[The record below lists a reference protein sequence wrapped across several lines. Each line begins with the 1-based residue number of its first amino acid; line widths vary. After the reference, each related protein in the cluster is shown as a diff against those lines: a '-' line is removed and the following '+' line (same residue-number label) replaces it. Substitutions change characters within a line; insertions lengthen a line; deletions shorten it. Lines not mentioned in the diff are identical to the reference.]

1 MDYIAH
7 VRSSDHAIQTV
18 KEHLLDAQELAEKWG
33 DSLRISKV
41 CGLAALLHDLGK
53 YSDAFQD
60 YIRRATAGEK
70 VTRGEVDH
78 ATAGGRLLFDMLKG
92 TSVTKQLLAE
102 IVSNAIISHHG
113 NLHDYVSGEESPFLK
128 RVEMKAL
135 EEYEICKYR
144 FFDEV
149 MSESDLNRYVE
160 SAHLEMLEYFKRIGQ
175 NTSVSTFLTKFIFSV
190 LLDADRTN
198 TRQFETNQP
207 EYTLMSDFTVYMK
220 RLEDYI
226 SHLGKKASA
235 TPINL
240 LRQQMSN
247 QCREHA
253 KQPSGIYTLSIPTGG
268 GKTLASLRYALYHSI
283 LYNKQRIIYVVPF
296 TTIIEQNAQV
306 TRDVLNTQE
315 VVEHHSNVIRSDNVS
330 DDEINLQ
337 AKLNL
342 AKDNWDAPIIF
353 TTMVQYLNTFYAK
366 GNRNTRRMHH
376 LSDAVII
383 FDEVQKVP
391 TKCVSLFNE
400 SLNYLKTGMN
410 TSVLLCTATQPAL
423 DFVKRRLVNDGEI
436 ISNLPMVS
444 DSFKRTEI
452 EVLVEEYDTEKLSVL
467 LQDRAAEHKSI
478 LVILN
483 TKLVVR
489 KLYESLKTT
498 FQEEELF
505 HLSTS
510 MCAAH
515 RKDLLKTITERL
527 KENQRVVCI
536 STQLIEA
543 GVDVSFPCVIRSYAG
558 LDSIAQAAG
567 RCNRHGELEISTVYV
582 VNHIEEDVSKL
593 TDIEKGQQIVKR
605 MVVDLKRDS
614 SAYDGNLLSPAAMRR
629 YFTEFYQ
636 VRESELDYPIKTGQC
651 LAPMLFEMSKSNDV
665 NNPLLTARHRTVA
678 DHFQVIDQ
686 ATTDVLV
693 PYTKQGAE
701 LIAHLNGDISWEQ
714 ARQWLKESQ
723 QYSIGLY
730 AHEIQSLER
739 TDSLITLLDGQ
750 VLALHDSAYDEQF
763 GLNLSQDSEMQ
774 NLMI

>member
-18 KEHLLDAQELAEKWG
+18 KKHLLDAQGLAEKWG
-33 DSLRISKV
+33 NPLRISKV

-53 YSDAFQD
+53 YSDAFQG

-135 EEYEICKYR
+135 EEYELCKYR

-160 SAHLEMLEYFKRIGQ
+160 SAHLEMLEYFKRVGQ

-207 EYTLMSDFTVYMK
+207 EYTLMSDFTVYMQ

-226 SHLGKKASA
+226 SHLGKKSSD

-240 LRQQMSN
+240 LRQQMSD
-247 QCREHA
+247 QCRKHA

-268 GKTLASLRYALYHSI
+268 GKTLASLRYALHHSI

-315 VVEHHSNVIRSDNVS
+315 VVEHHSNVIQSDDFS

-400 SLNYLKTGMN
+400 SLNYLKNGMN
-410 TSVLLCTATQPAL
+410 SSVLLCTATQPAL

-444 DSFKRTEI
+444 NSFKRTEL
-452 EVLVEEYDTEKLSVL
+452 EVLVEEYDTEKLSIL
-467 LQDRAAEHKSI
+467 LQNRAAEHKSI

-483 TKLVVR
+483 TKPVVR

-515 RKDLLKTITERL
+515 RKDLLKRITERL
-527 KENQRVVCI
+527 KANKRVVCI

-605 MVVDLKRDS
+605 MIVDLKRDS
-614 SAYDGNLLSPAAMRR
+614 GAYDGNLLSPAAMRR

-636 VRESELDYPIKTGQC
+636 VRESELDYPIKTSQC
-651 LAPMLFEMSKSNDV
+651 LAPMLFDMSE
-665 NNPLLTARHRTVA
+665 NNNEKQSLLTARHRTVA
-678 DHFQVIDQ
+678 DHFQVIDEL
-686 ATTDVLV
+686 TTDVLV
-693 PYTKQGAE
+693 PYTEKGEE

-730 AHEIQSLER
+730 AHEIQNLER
-739 TDSLITLLDGQ
+739 TDGLMTLLDGQ
-750 VLALHDSAYDEQF
+750 VLALHESAYDKQF

>member
-33 DSLRISKV
+33 NSLRISKV

-53 YSDAFQD
+53 YSDAFQN
-60 YIRRATAGEK
+60 YIRRATSGEK

-78 ATAGGRLLFDMLKG
+78 ATAGGRLLFEMLRG

-113 NLHDYVSGEESPFLK
+113 NLYDYVLGEESPFLK
-128 RVEMKAL
+128 RVEIKEL
-135 EEYEICKYR
+135 EEYEHCKHR
-144 FFDEV
+144 FFVEV
-149 MSESDLNRYVE
+149 ISESDFNQYVE
-160 SAHLEMLEYFKRIGQ
+160 AAHLEMLEYFKKVGQ
-175 NTSVSTFLTKFIFSV
+175 NTSVSTFLTKLIFSV

-198 TRQFETNQP
+198 TRQFETDQL
-207 EYTLMSDFTVYMK
+207 EHTLMSDFSVYMQ

-226 SHLGKKASA
+226 SHLGENASA

-240 LRQQMSN
+240 LRQEMSN

-253 KQPSGIYTLSIPTGG
+253 ERPSGIYTLSIPTGG
-268 GKTLASLRYALYHSI
+268 GKTLASLRYALHHSI

-296 TTIIEQNAQV
+296 TTIIEQNAHV
-306 TRDVLNTQE
+306 TRNVLNTQE
-315 VVEHHSNVIRSDNVS
+315 VVEHHSNVIQSENLS

-366 GNRNTRRMHH
+366 GNKNTRRMHH
-376 LSDAVII
+376 LSDAVVI

-444 DSFKRTEI
+444 DSFKRTEL
-452 EVLVEEYDTEKLSVL
+452 EVLVEDYDTEKLSVL
-467 LQDRAAEHKSI
+467 LQNRAAEHKSI

-483 TKLVVR
+483 TKSVVR

-515 RKDLLKTITERL
+515 RKDLLKRITERL
-527 KENQRVVCI
+527 KANKPVVCI

-558 LDSIAQAAG
+558 LDSLAQAAG

-605 MVVDLKRDS
+605 MIVDLKRDS
-614 SAYDGNLLSPAAMRR
+614 SAYDGDLLSPAAMRR

-665 NNPLLTARHRTVA
+665 NKPLLTARHRTVA
-678 DHFQVIDQ
+678 DYFQVIDQ

-701 LIAHLNGDISWEQ
+701 LIAHLNGDSSWEQ

-723 QYSIGLY
+723 QYSISLY

-739 TDSLITLLDGQ
+739 TDSLMTLLDGQ
-750 VLALHDSAYDEQF
+750 VLAIHGSAYDKQF

-774 NLMI
+774 NLMF

>member
-18 KEHLLDAQELAEKWG
+18 KEHLLDAQALAEKWG
-33 DSLRISKV
+33 GSLKISKV

-60 YIRRATAGEK
+60 YIRRATSGEK
-70 VTRGEVDH
+70 ATRGEVDH

-102 IVSNAIISHHG
+102 MISNAIISHHG

-128 RVEMKAL
+128 RVELKEL
-135 EEYEICKYR
+135 EEYELCKYR

-149 MSESDLNRYVE
+149 MSEADLNQYVE
-160 SAHLEMLEYFKRIGQ
+160 LAHLEMLEYFKRVGK
-175 NTSVSTFLTKFIFSV
+175 NTSFSTFLTKFIFSV

-198 TRQFETNQP
+198 TRQFET
-207 EYTLMSDFTVYMK
+207 EKSDFDLICKLPHYRQ
-220 RLEDYI
+220 RLENHI
-226 SHLGKKASA
+226 LHLNKDAPT

-240 LRQQMSN
+240 LRQQMSD
-247 QCREHA
+247 QCKDHA
-253 KQPSGIYTLSIPTGG
+253 EQVSGIYTLSIPTGG
-268 GKTLASLRYALYHSI
+268 GKTLASLRYALHHSI

-315 VVEHHSNVIRSDNVS
+315 VVEHHSNVVQSEDLS
-330 DDEINLQ
+330 DDEMNLQ

-353 TTMVQYLNTFYAK
+353 TTMVQYLNAFYAK
-366 GNRNTRRMHH
+366 GNRNTRRLHH
-376 LSDAVII
+376 LSDAVVI

-400 SLNYLKTGMN
+400 SLNYLKNGMN
-410 TSVLLCTATQPAL
+410 SSVLLCTATQPAL

-436 ISNLPMVS
+436 ISNLPMLS
-444 DSFKRTEI
+444 DSFKRTELEI
-452 EVLVEEYDTEKLSVL
+452 SAEEYGTEELSVF
-467 LQDRAAEHKSI
+467 LQERAAEHESV

-483 TKLVVR
+483 TKTVVR
-489 KLYESLKTT
+489 KLYESLKTS
-498 FQEEELF
+498 FLEEELF

-515 RKDLLKTITERL
+515 RKDLLTKITERL
-527 KENQRVVCI
+527 KGNKRVICI

-567 RCNRHGELEISTVYV
+567 RCNRHGESEISTVYV
-582 VNHIEEDVSKL
+582 INHIEEDVSKL

-614 SAYDGNLLSPAAMRR
+614 SAYGGDLLSPAAMRR

-636 VRESELDYPIKTGQC
+636 VREYELDYPIKTGQC
-651 LAPMLFEMSKSNDV
+651 LAPILFDISENNNEKKS
-665 NNPLLTARHRTVA
+665 LLTARHRTVA
-678 DHFQVIDQ
+678 DHFQVIDES
-686 ATTDVLV
+686 TTDVLV
-693 PYTKQGAE
+693 PYTEKGAE
-701 LIAHLNGDISWEQ
+701 LIVHLNGDISWEH

-730 AHEIQSLER
+730 AHEIQNLER
-739 TDSLITLLDGQ
+739 TDGLMTLLDGQ

-774 NLMI
+774 NLMF

>member
-33 DSLRISKV
+33 NSLRISKV

-135 EEYEICKYR
+135 EEYELCKYR

-149 MSESDLNRYVE
+149 MFESDLNRYVE
-160 SAHLEMLEYFKRIGQ
+160 SAHLEMLEYFKRAGQ

-226 SHLGKKASA
+226 SHLGKKSSD

-240 LRQQMSN
+240 LRQQMSD

-268 GKTLASLRYALYHSI
+268 GKTLASLRYALHHSI

-315 VVEHHSNVIRSDNVS
+315 VVEHHSNVIQSDNVS

-436 ISNLPMVS
+436 ISNLLMVS
-444 DSFKRTEI
+444 NSFKRTEL

-483 TKLVVR
+483 TKPVVR

-515 RKDLLKTITERL
+515 RKDLLKRITERL
-527 KENQRVVCI
+527 KANKRVVCI

-605 MVVDLKRDS
+605 MIVDLKRDL
-614 SAYDGNLLSPAAMRR
+614 SAYDGDLLSPAAMRR

-701 LIAHLNGDISWEQ
+701 LIAHLNGEISWEQ

-739 TDSLITLLDGQ
+739 TDSLMTLLDGQ
-750 VLALHDSAYDEQF
+750 VLALHESAYDKQF

>member
-7 VRSSDHAIQTV
+7 VRSSDRAIQTV

-33 DSLRISKV
+33 NSLRISKV

-113 NLHDYVSGEESPFLK
+113 NLHDYVSGEESPFLR
-128 RVEMKAL
+128 RVEMKTL
-135 EEYEICKYR
+135 EEYELCKYR

-175 NTSVSTFLTKFIFSV
+175 NTSVCTFLTKFIFSV

-226 SHLGKKASA
+226 SHLGKKTSA

-268 GKTLASLRYALYHSI
+268 GKTLASLRYALDHSI
-283 LYNKQRIIYVVPF
+283 LYHKQRIIYVVPF

-483 TKLVVR
+483 TKPVVR

-739 TDSLITLLDGQ
+739 TDSLMTLLDGQ
-750 VLALHDSAYDEQF
+750 VLALHESAYDEQF

>member
-7 VRSSDHAIQTV
+7 VRSSDCAIQTV

-128 RVEMKAL
+128 RVEMKTL
-135 EEYEICKYR
+135 EEYELCKYR

-175 NTSVSTFLTKFIFSV
+175 KTSVSTFLTKFIFSV

-226 SHLGKKASA
+226 SHLGKKTSA

-268 GKTLASLRYALYHSI
+268 GKTLASLRYALDHSI

-483 TKLVVR
+483 TKPVVR

-750 VLALHDSAYDEQF
+750 VLALHDSAYDKQF

>member
-7 VRSSDHAIQTV
+7 VRSSDRTIQTV

-135 EEYEICKYR
+135 EEYELCKYR

-226 SHLGKKASA
+226 SHLGKKTSA

-240 LRQQMSN
+240 LRQQMSD

-268 GKTLASLRYALYHSI
+268 GKTLASLRYALDHSI
-283 LYNKQRIIYVVPF
+283 LYHKQRIIYVVPF

-306 TRDVLNTQE
+306 TRNVLNTQE
-315 VVEHHSNVIRSDNVS
+315 VVEHHSNVIQSDNFS

-436 ISNLPMVS
+436 VSNLSMVS
-444 DSFKRTEI
+444 NSFKRTEL

-467 LQDRAAEHKSI
+467 LQNRATEHKSI

-483 TKLVVR
+483 TKPVVR
-489 KLYESLKTT
+489 KLYDSLKTT

-527 KENQRVVCI
+527 KANKRVVCI

-739 TDSLITLLDGQ
+739 TDSLMTLLDGQ

>member
-1 MDYIAH
+1 M
-7 VRSSDHAIQTV
+7 
-18 KEHLLDAQELAEKWG
+18 KE
-33 DSLRISKV
+33 
-41 CGLAALLHDLGK
+41 
-53 YSDAFQD
+53 
-60 YIRRATAGEK
+60 
-70 VTRGEVDH
+70 
-78 ATAGGRLLFDMLKG
+78 
-92 TSVTKQLLAE
+92 
-102 IVSNAIISHHG
+102 
-113 NLHDYVSGEESPFLK
+113 
-128 RVEMKAL
+128 L
-135 EEYEICKYR
+135 EEYEHCKHR

-160 SAHLEMLEYFKRIGQ
+160 SAHLEILEYFKRVGQ

-198 TRQFETNQP
+198 TRKFETNQP
-207 EYTLMSDFTVYMK
+207 EYILMSDFTVYMQ

-226 SHLGKKASA
+226 SHLGKKSSD

-240 LRQQMSN
+240 LRQQMSD

-268 GKTLASLRYALYHSI
+268 GKTLASLRYALHHSI

-315 VVEHHSNVIRSDNVS
+315 VVEHHSNVIQSDDFS

-342 AKDNWDAPIIF
+342 AKDNWHAPIIF

-400 SLNYLKTGMN
+400 SLNYLKNGMN
-410 TSVLLCTATQPAL
+410 SSVLLCTATQPAL

-467 LQDRAAEHKSI
+467 LQNRAAEHKSI

-483 TKLVVR
+483 TKPVVR

-527 KENQRVVCI
+527 KENQRLVCI

-750 VLALHDSAYDEQF
+750 VLALHDSAYDKQF

>member
-33 DSLRISKV
+33 SSLRISKV

-128 RVEMKAL
+128 RVEMKTL
-135 EEYEICKYR
+135 EEYELCKYR

-226 SHLGKKASA
+226 SHLGKKTSA

-268 GKTLASLRYALYHSI
+268 GKTMASLRYALYHSI

-315 VVEHHSNVIRSDNVS
+315 VVEHHSNVTRSDNVS

-483 TKLVVR
+483 TKPVVR

-750 VLALHDSAYDEQF
+750 VLALHDSAYDKQF

>member
-7 VRSSDHAIQTV
+7 VRSSDRAIQTV

-33 DSLRISKV
+33 NSLRISKV

-113 NLHDYVSGEESPFLK
+113 NLHDYVSGEESPFLR
-128 RVEMKAL
+128 RVEMKTL
-135 EEYEICKYR
+135 EEYELCKYR

-149 MSESDLNRYVE
+149 MSEFDLNRYVE

-175 NTSVSTFLTKFIFSV
+175 NTSVCTFLTKFIFSV

-226 SHLGKKASA
+226 SHLGKKTSA

-467 LQDRAAEHKSI
+467 LQNRAAEHKSI

-483 TKLVVR
+483 TKPVVR

-678 DHFQVIDQ
+678 DYFQVIDQ

>member
-60 YIRRATAGEK
+60 YIRRATAGEQ

-113 NLHDYVSGEESPFLK
+113 NLHDYVSGEESSFLK
-128 RVEMKAL
+128 RVEMKEL
-135 EEYEICKYR
+135 EEYEHCKHR

-160 SAHLEMLEYFKRIGQ
+160 SAHLEILEYFKRVGQ

-198 TRQFETNQP
+198 TRKFETNQP
-207 EYTLMSDFTVYMK
+207 EYILMSDFTVYMQ

-226 SHLGKKASA
+226 SHLGKKTSD

-240 LRQQMSN
+240 LRQQMSD

-268 GKTLASLRYALYHSI
+268 GKTLASLRYALHHSI

-315 VVEHHSNVIRSDNVS
+315 VVEHHSNVIQSDDFS

-337 AKLNL
+337 AKLHL

-366 GNRNTRRMHH
+366 GNRNTWRMHH

-400 SLNYLKTGMN
+400 SLNYLKNGMN
-410 TSVLLCTATQPAL
+410 SSVLLCTATQPAL
-423 DFVKRRLVNDGEI
+423 NFVKRRLVNDGEI

-467 LQDRAAEHKSI
+467 LQNRAAEHKSI

-483 TKLVVR
+483 TKPVVR

-543 GVDVSFPCVIRSYAG
+543 GVDVSFPCIIRSYAG

-750 VLALHDSAYDEQF
+750 VLALHDSAYDKQF

>member
-33 DSLRISKV
+33 SSLRISKV

-226 SHLGKKASA
+226 SHLGKKTSA

-436 ISNLPMVS
+436 ISNLSMVS

-483 TKLVVR
+483 TKPVVR

-750 VLALHDSAYDEQF
+750 VLALHDSAYDKQF

>member
-7 VRSSDHAIQTV
+7 VRSTDHVIQTV
-18 KEHLLDAQELAEKWG
+18 KEHLLDARALAEKWG
-33 DSLRISKV
+33 SPLKISKI

-60 YIRRATAGEK
+60 YIRRATSGEK

-78 ATAGGRLLFDMLKG
+78 ATAGGRLLFDMLRG

-102 IVSNAIISHHG
+102 IVCNAIISHHG
-113 NLHDYVSGEESPFLK
+113 NLHDYVSGEESPYLK
-128 RVEMKAL
+128 RVEMKEL
-135 EEYEICKYR
+135 EEYEHCKHR
-144 FFDEV
+144 FFVEV
-149 MSESDLNRYVE
+149 ISESDFNQYVE
-160 SAHLEMLEYFKRIGQ
+160 AAHLEMLEYFKKVGQ

-198 TRQFETNQP
+198 TRQFETDQS
-207 EYTLMSDFTVYMK
+207 EHILMNDFSVYMQ

-226 SHLGKKASA
+226 SHLGENASA

-240 LRQQMSN
+240 LRQEMSN

-253 KQPSGIYTLSIPTGG
+253 ERPSGIYTLSIPTGG
-268 GKTLASLRYALYHSI
+268 GKTLASLRYALHHSI

-306 TRDVLNTQE
+306 TRNVLNTQE
-315 VVEHHSNVIRSDNVS
+315 VVEHHSNVIQSENLS

-337 AKLNL
+337 TKMNL

-376 LSDAVII
+376 LNDAVVI

-444 DSFKRTEI
+444 DSFKRTEL
-452 EVLVEEYDTEKLSVL
+452 EVLVEDYDTEKLSVL
-467 LQDRAAEHKSI
+467 IQNRTAEHKSI

-483 TKLVVR
+483 TKSVVR
-489 KLYESLKTT
+489 KLCESLKTT

-515 RKDLLKTITERL
+515 RKDLLKRITERL
-527 KENQRVVCI
+527 KANKRVVCI

-605 MVVDLKRDS
+605 MVVDLKRDLG
-614 SAYDGNLLSPAAMRR
+614 AYGGDLLSPAAMRR

-636 VRESELDYPIKTGQC
+636 VREYELDYPIKTGQC
-651 LAPMLFEMSKSNDV
+651 LAPMLFDMSENNNEKKS
-665 NNPLLTARHRTVA
+665 LLTARHRTVA
-678 DHFQVIDQ
+678 DYFQVIDES
-686 ATTDVLV
+686 TTDVLV
-693 PYTKQGAE
+693 PYTEKGEE

-730 AHEIQSLER
+730 AHEIQNLER
-739 TDSLITLLDGQ
+739 TDGLMTLLDGQ
-750 VLALHDSAYDEQF
+750 VLALHESAYDKQF

>member
-7 VRSSDHAIQTV
+7 VRLSDHAIQTV
-18 KEHLLDAQELAEKWG
+18 EEHLLDAQALAEKWG
-33 DSLRISKV
+33 DSLKISKV

-60 YIRRATAGEK
+60 YIRRATSGEK
-70 VTRGEVDH
+70 ATRGEVDH

-92 TSVTKQLLAE
+92 TSVTKQLMAE
-102 IVSNAIISHHG
+102 MISNAIISHHG

-128 RVEMKAL
+128 RVELKEL
-135 EEYEICKYR
+135 EEYELCKYR

-149 MSESDLNRYVE
+149 MSEADLNQYVE
-160 SAHLEMLEYFKRIGQ
+160 LAHLEMLEYFKRVGQ

-198 TRQFETNQP
+198 TRQFET
-207 EYTLMSDFTVYMK
+207 EKSDFDLICKLPNYRQ
-220 RLEDYI
+220 RLENHI
-226 SHLGKKASA
+226 LHLNKDAPT

-240 LRQQMSN
+240 LRQQMSD
-247 QCREHA
+247 QCKDHA
-253 KQPSGIYTLSIPTGG
+253 EQVSGIYTLSIPTGG
-268 GKTLASLRYALYHSI
+268 GKTLASLRYALHHSI

-306 TRDVLNTQE
+306 TRNVLNTEE
-315 VVEHHSNVIRSDNVS
+315 VVEHHSNVIQSENLS
-330 DDEINLQ
+330 DDEMNLQ

-376 LSDAVII
+376 LSDAVVI

-400 SLNYLKTGMN
+400 SLNYLKNGMN
-410 TSVLLCTATQPAL
+410 SSVLLCTATQPAL

-436 ISNLPMVS
+436 ISNLSIVS
-444 DSFKRTEI
+444 DSFKRTEL
-452 EVLVEEYDTEKLSVL
+452 EVLEEEYETEKLSVF
-467 LQDRAAEHKSI
+467 LQERAAEHESI

-483 TKLVVR
+483 TKPVVR
-489 KLYESLKTT
+489 KLYESLKTS
-498 FQEEELF
+498 FLEEELF

-515 RKDLLKTITERL
+515 RKDLLTKITERL
-527 KENQRVVCI
+527 KANKRVICV

-567 RCNRHGELEISTVYV
+567 RCNRHGESEISTVYV
-582 VNHIEEDVSKL
+582 IDHIEEDVSKL

-614 SAYDGNLLSPAAMRR
+614 GAYGGDLLSPAAMRR

-636 VRESELDYPIKTGQC
+636 VRAYELDYPIKTGQC
-651 LAPMLFEMSKSNDV
+651 LAPILFDISENNNEKKS
-665 NNPLLTARHRTVA
+665 LLTARHRTVA
-678 DHFQVIDQ
+678 DHFQVIDES
-686 ATTDVLV
+686 TTDVLV
-693 PYTKQGAE
+693 PYTKKGAE
-701 LIAHLNGDISWEQ
+701 LIAYLNGDISWEH

-730 AHEIQSLER
+730 AHEIQNLER
-739 TDSLITLLDGQ
+739 TDGLMTLLDGQ

-774 NLMI
+774 NLMF

>member
-7 VRSSDHAIQTV
+7 VRSSDRAIQTV

-33 DSLRISKV
+33 SSLRISKV

-128 RVEMKAL
+128 RVEMKTL
-135 EEYEICKYR
+135 EEYELCKYR

-226 SHLGKKASA
+226 SHLGKKTSA

-268 GKTLASLRYALYHSI
+268 GKTMASLRYALYHSI

-315 VVEHHSNVIRSDNVS
+315 VVEHHSNVTRSDNVS

-391 TKCVSLFNE
+391 
-400 SLNYLKTGMN
+400 
-410 TSVLLCTATQPAL
+410 
-423 DFVKRRLVNDGEI
+423 
-436 ISNLPMVS
+436 
-444 DSFKRTEI
+444 
-452 EVLVEEYDTEKLSVL
+452 
-467 LQDRAAEHKSI
+467 
-478 LVILN
+478 
-483 TKLVVR
+483 
-489 KLYESLKTT
+489 
-498 FQEEELF
+498 
-505 HLSTS
+505 
-510 MCAAH
+510 
-515 RKDLLKTITERL
+515 
-527 KENQRVVCI
+527 
-536 STQLIEA
+536 
-543 GVDVSFPCVIRSYAG
+543 
-558 LDSIAQAAG
+558 
-567 RCNRHGELEISTVYV
+567 
-582 VNHIEEDVSKL
+582 
-593 TDIEKGQQIVKR
+593 
-605 MVVDLKRDS
+605 
-614 SAYDGNLLSPAAMRR
+614 
-629 YFTEFYQ
+629 
-636 VRESELDYPIKTGQC
+636 
-651 LAPMLFEMSKSNDV
+651 
-665 NNPLLTARHRTVA
+665 
-678 DHFQVIDQ
+678 
-686 ATTDVLV
+686 
-693 PYTKQGAE
+693 
-701 LIAHLNGDISWEQ
+701 
-714 ARQWLKESQ
+714 
-723 QYSIGLY
+723 
-730 AHEIQSLER
+730 
-739 TDSLITLLDGQ
+739 
-750 VLALHDSAYDEQF
+750 
-763 GLNLSQDSEMQ
+763 
-774 NLMI
+774 

>member
-7 VRSSDHAIQTV
+7 VRSSDRAIQTV

-33 DSLRISKV
+33 SSLRISKV

-128 RVEMKAL
+128 RVEMKTL
-135 EEYEICKYR
+135 EEYELCKYR

-226 SHLGKKASA
+226 SHLGKKTSA

-268 GKTLASLRYALYHSI
+268 GKTMASLRYALYHSI

-315 VVEHHSNVIRSDNVS
+315 VVEHHSNVTRSDNVS

-483 TKLVVR
+483 TKPVVR

-750 VLALHDSAYDEQF
+750 VLALHDSAYDKQF